1 VVTRSLKARAIA
13 ALARREH
20 SRQQLARKLSQHAE
34 SPEALDA
41 VLDEL
46 TQKGF
51 LSDTRFAQALVR
63 IRGARYG
70 VARLAL
76 ELREHGVSPQCA
88 QEALE
93 PATSSELARAHA
105 VWLRRFGCPPESLEE
120 RARQSRFLMSRGF
133 APDALRRLAAAN
145 FEPPDNGLAE
155 VSD

>member
-1 VVTRSLKARAIA
+1 MTRSLKARAIA

-51 LSDTRFAQALVR
+51 LSDERFAQALVR

-70 VARLAL
+70 VARLSL

-88 QEALE
+88 QEALQ
-93 PATSSELARAHA
+93 PATASELARAHA
-105 VWLRRFGCPPESLEE
+105 VWSRKFGCPPESLEE
-120 RARQSRFLMSRGF
+120 RARQSRFLMTRGF
-133 APDALRRLAAAN
+133 APDVLRRLAAAD
-145 FEPPDNGLAE
+145 FEPPDNDLEE
-155 VSD
+155 VND